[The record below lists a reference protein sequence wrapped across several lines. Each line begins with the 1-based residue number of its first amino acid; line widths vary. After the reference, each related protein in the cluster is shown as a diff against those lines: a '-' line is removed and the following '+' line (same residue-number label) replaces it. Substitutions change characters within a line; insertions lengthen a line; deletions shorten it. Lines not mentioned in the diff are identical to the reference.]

1 MGENASSGTTCNS
14 VSSGDNFTMAEPR
27 IGVASSSSNSS
38 ELHKQHFVD
47 EKPKGVDNELTPLSV
62 EIFAGKASFSRALVQ
77 AGFEVV
83 SVDHEVE
90 APCGLLRH
98 WT

>member
-1 MGENASSGTTCNS
+1 M
-14 VSSGDNFTMAEPR
+14 VEPR
-27 IGVASSSSNSS
+27 IGVTSSSSNSS

-47 EKPKGVDNELTPLSV
+47 NKHKGVDNKLTPLCA

-83 SVDHEVE
+83 SVDHE
-90 APCGLLRH
+90 PLYGQLCH
-98 WT
+98 